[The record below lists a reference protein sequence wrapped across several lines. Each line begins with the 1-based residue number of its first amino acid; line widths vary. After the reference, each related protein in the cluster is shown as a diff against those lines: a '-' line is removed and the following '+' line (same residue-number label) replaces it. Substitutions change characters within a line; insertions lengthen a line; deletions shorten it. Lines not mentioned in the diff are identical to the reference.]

1 MGNGARFPD
10 SIERQKSSWFPRRSL
25 RSSSFLSFSTRR
37 SNKRAKRWAI
47 KGASLGWAKRWGE
60 VGRRWARRGIGWGE
74 KESRFLRSPHPLLLL
89 LIFGT
94 PFQSRF
100 LRVSFFRTPS
110 QFRSLRV
117 RFWKR
122 LLHRLPRQVCSSLL
136 FIVALLFLRP
146 NLKRISIPP
155 CFYKRHFF
163 YTGANP
169 CGKNNGSC
177 AHNCVRNGSK
187 YNCSCSTGFRL
198 ESDLHNC
205 TGKKKWRVVICCG
218 HQ

>member
-1 MGNGARFPD
+1 MIGLGLIKRVQLKHNDDLHRRPEAQRLACVAAVSFPFLAD
-10 SIERQKSSWFPRRSL
+10 IEHVSEKAGERRS
-25 RSSSFLSFSTRR
+25 
-37 SNKRAKRWAI
+37 
-47 KGASLGWAKRWGE
+47 
-60 VGRRWARRGIGWGE
+60 
-74 KESRFLRSPHPLLLL
+74 
-89 LIFGT
+89 T
-94 PFQSRF
+94 PG
-100 LRVSFFRTPS
+100 VSTPS
-110 QFRSLRV
+110 QFHSLRV

-155 CFYKRHFF
+155 CFYKSHFF

-205 TGKKKWRVVICCG
+205 EGKKKWRVVICCG